1 MARLEKLRSRRV
13 DPQQILAR
21 ATNEIYEHIQE
32 DDAVRYALGAMQPIE
47 SEYTKNTFAESER
60 VQNQLKAGYDRAARK
75 VDFAYQ
81 GSVTSDTHIKAHSD
95 IDLLVIETRFVSLEH
110 PLQPTSPYQGDAL
123 QDLMELSI
131 AAEQTLCQ
139 AFPAATVDCNG
150 GKAISLHGGSLRRK
164 IDVVLS
170 SWLDTPEYK
179 AGLGEHFR
187 GVSILDKLEQA
198 RISNKPFLHNRRL
211 DERDASEGGH
221 LRKVIRL
228 LKSLKYDADQPPN
241 LSSYDI
247 AALAWAPP
255 PSFWNVEPQKELLLV
270 DLACKWLDY
279 VSTQREYALKLEVPN
294 GTRKIFTANGAT
306 FAGLDELRRE
316 VHGLRAD
323 IQKGLARSFRKL
335 EEARIVY

>member
-1 MARLEKLRSRRV
+1 MARLDKLRSRRV
-13 DPQQILAR
+13 DPQHMLAK
-21 ATNEIYEHIQE
+21 AANEIYERIQE
-32 DDAVRYALGAMQPIE
+32 DDAVRYALGAMQPID
-47 SEYTKNTFAESER
+47 SEYTRNTYAESER
-60 VQNQLKAGYDRAARK
+60 VQNQLTAGYDSDSLK
-75 VDFAYQ
+75 VNFAHQ

-95 IDLLVIETRFVSLEH
+95 IDLLVVETRFISLEH
-110 PLQPTSPYQGDAL
+110 PLQPASPYQGDAL
-123 QDLMELSI
+123 QDLMELRF
-131 AAEQTLCQ
+131 AAERILCQ

-150 GKAISLHGGSLRRK
+150 GKAISLYGGSLRRK

-179 AGLGEHFR
+179 AGQGEHFR
-187 GVSILDKLEQA
+187 GVSVLDKLAQT

-211 DERDASEGGH
+211 DERDASERGH

-255 PSFWNVEPQKELLLV
+255 PGFWNVDPQQELLLI

-279 VSTQREYALKLEVPN
+279 VSAEREYALKLEVPN
-294 GTRKIFTANGAT
+294 GTRKIFTSNGAT
-306 FAGLDELRRE
+306 FSGLDELRRE
-316 VHGLRAD
+316 VHGLRVD
-323 IQKGLARSFRKL
+323 IEKGLARSFRKL